1 MRSSDRVAGYGIR
14 WAAYQRP
21 TRAGER
27 GLKTRLAAL
36 VDGTTATPRWRLA
49 PFTDIEAYLSDS
61 RGLRCPT
68 TRSITIC
75 AASWTA
81 IVFGV
86 YLWHVPMAF
95 GVGVRDMRQPRIR
108 TPYLQPRRAAEPS
121 TRRQSRGNKSDGAS
135 T

>member
-1 MRSSDRVAGYGIR
+1 MGGLPEANPSRGARTEDKAGRTGGR
-14 WAAYQRP
+14 NNHHPQ
-21 TRAGER
+21 
-27 GLKTRLAAL
+27 
-36 VDGTTATPRWRLA
+36 DGAMA
-49 PFTDIEAYLSDS
+49 PFSDIEAYLSDS

-81 IVFGV
+81 IVLGYTFGTCQWP
-86 YLWHVPMAF
+86 LALAF
-95 GVGVRDMRQPRIR
+95 REMRQPGIR

-135 T
+135 A